1 MRTESE
7 DCHSEDFEKL
17 GHAQRV
23 VLRLDSMQK
32 DTYYDRHRPTSAR
45 NAYTLDCDK
54 ETLRTI
60 DW

>member
-1 MRTESE
+1 
-7 DCHSEDFEKL
+7 
-17 GHAQRV
+17 
-23 VLRLDSMQK
+23 MQN
-32 DTYYDRHRPTSAR
+32 DTYYDGHRPTSAR